1 MEWNNISKTV
11 ADHFSKLMKN
21 ITLINIQD
29 KLWTQIRMNTN
40 KNTSRH
46 VKVNCKK
53 LYREE
58 VSNQRKRNIL
68 LSKELQ

>member
-1 MEWNNISKTV
+1 
-11 ADHFSKLMKN
+11 MKQYFKN
-21 ITLINIQD
+21 SGWSFLKINERYYSNIQD

-53 LYREE
+53 LHKE